1 MMSRLSTVESK
12 IIENEEKLMKL
23 KERCNKV
30 ALELE
35 KLYEEK
41 TKLEDEVIIEAF
53 HKSSRSKA
61 ELMAFLG
68 IE

>member
-30 ALELE
+30 AL
-35 KLYEEK
+35 
-41 TKLEDEVIIEAF
+41 
-53 HKSSRSKA
+53 
-61 ELMAFLG
+61 
-68 IE
+68 